1 MPRLIRRPP
10 RRAGFTLSEVLIVL
24 MILGIVGTAILR
36 VLVKQQQSYQDT
48 SKQADMQREIR
59 LTSSFLPSDLRSMS
73 SAGEDVIQ
81 MEEHTVT
88 FLANIGSAIICE
100 KTGNTHVAV
109 PPLSAANVTT
119 TNWYTQPQVG
129 DSIFIYDDS
138 VDVGSID
145 DVWERRSIQS
155 IATSTTACPGLP
167 YTDPVADAGKPR
179 WRFGIGGNVPD
190 SSHLGAVV
198 RIARPMRYRIYQETS
213 GKWYVGLEEYVSGSW
228 SQIEAVGGPF
238 NRFVPGDASKT
249 GLQFRYFDSLGVRL
263 NSAAQR
269 TRVSRIDVYLRTDA
283 GLASVTERRPNTV
296 QDSVMMRIAVRNFK

>member
-1 MPRLIRRPP
+1 MPRLIRRTPA
-10 RRAGFTLSEVLIVL
+10 RAGFTLSEVLVVL
-24 MILGIVGTAILR
+24 IILGIVGTAILR

-81 MEEHTVT
+81 MEEHSVT
-88 FLANIGSAIICE
+88 FLANIGSAIICD
-100 KTGNTHVAV
+100 KTSNTHVVV
-109 PPLSAANVTT
+109 PPLNAANVTT

-129 DSIFIYDDS
+129 DSVFIYDDS
-138 VDVGSID
+138 IDTGSID
-145 DVWERRSIQS
+145 DMWARRSIQS
-155 IATSTTACPGLP
+155 ISTNAALCPGLP
-167 YTDPVADAGKPR
+167 YTDPAADNGKLR

-190 SSHLGAVV
+190 SARVGSVI

-213 GKWYVGLEEYVSGSW
+213 GKWYIGLEEYVSGSW

-263 NSAAQR
+263 TSVAQR